1 MIWHHPTYYRKLR
14 EERKA
19 SAEKK
24 ATSLKPQATSYKPN
38 DLLDSENSERFVE
51 SAKPKAKRDST

>member
-1 MIWHHPTYYRKLR
+1 MTWHHPTYYRKQR

-19 SAEKK
+19 SVQKK
-24 ATSLKPQATSYKPN
+24 AASFKPQASSYKPN

>member
-1 MIWHHPTYYRKLR
+1 VTWHHPNYYRKLR

-19 SAEKK
+19 SVQKK
-24 ATSLKPQATSYKPN
+24 AASFKPQASSYKLN
-38 DLLDSENSERFVE
+38 DLLDSKNSERFVE